1 LGVTFINTEGMSFVG
16 PGSEWFWTALS
27 GIILAVTFLA
37 IYRQL
42 RIQRSTAAIEQLNE
56 IMQEWSSERL
66 ARAKLTILAALE
78 AGAAPSDLPN
88 RSVSTVGFIWQKVGY
103 LVRGGHVDRELV
115 FRNLGDQV
123 QVWWVLLYP
132 DQLGVGSENVPNVWP
147 DFAWLAGVAAA
158 ERAKQGIERIDAELV
173 RAELPG
179 MIAHFREAVEAEE
192 ALRTVTVRLTPT
204 PIPVTGVQ
212 PQRAEA
218 VA

>member
-1 LGVTFINTEGMSFVG
+1 M
-16 PGSEWFWTALS
+16 
-27 GIILAVTFLA
+27 
-37 IYRQL
+37 
-42 RIQRSTAAIEQLNE
+42 
-56 IMQEWSSERL
+56 
-66 ARAKLTILAALE
+66 
-78 AGAAPSDLPN
+78 
-88 RSVSTVGFIWQKVGY
+88 
-103 LVRGGHVDRELV
+103 

-132 DQLGVGSENVPNVWP
+132 DQLGDGSANFPNVWP

-173 RAELPG
+173 RAERPG